1 MLKQFAHLEE
11 QHNKHGFGKL
21 GFGSGQKT
29 YTHGSY
35 GSNEHQEVLIEHLT
49 MAYSFKRLAH
59 NIVAH
64 HHIGHKINNEHLPH
78 GQLHRMLH
86 QGSNGEQ
93 NGSNNDSDKLYIH
106 ICMLFNCFL
115 NAKVWNSGCN
125 MVA

>member
-1 MLKQFAHLEE
+1 MLKQFAHLKE
-11 QHNKHGFGKL
+11 QHHKHSFGKL

-29 YTHGSY
+29 YTHGSN
-35 GSNEHQEVLIEHLT
+35 GSDEHKEVLVENLA

-64 HHIGHKINNEHLPH
+64 YQIGHKINKEHLPH

-93 NGSNNDSDKLYIH
+93 NCSNNDSNKLYIH

-115 NAKVWNSGCN
+115 NAKLRNSRCN